1 MDRLLSLKAIKYLFL
16 LMAVFVC
23 QSAMA
28 NTNSSGES
36 NDFLRF
42 IGFYVIGA
50 QLLILLIVW
59 MVKPKHR
66 NT

>member
-23 QSAMA
+23 QSAVA
-28 NTNSSGES
+28 NPTTSGES
-36 NDFLRF
+36 SDFLRF

-66 NT
+66 NV